1 MIDLDAAR
9 AILRSNDLGGYTVPT
24 RGLYPFQWNW
34 DSAIIALGWHCFDE
48 GRAWHEA
55 RTMFDGQWDNGLLP
69 HILFHS
75 DSDSYFP
82 GSEVWG
88 ANSRIPSSTVSQPPV
103 WALAIAMMLDRSKA
117 SAAARAEVEALLPK
131 LLAHHRWWY
140 RDRDLGKSGLVETYH
155 PWESGMDNSP
165 AWDAPLARVPRVE
178 WEYQRRDLGHVDECQ
193 RPSHG
198 EYDRYL
204 YLIEFL
210 KHNHADPRRMSTS
223 SPFRVV
229 DLTIVSILHRATREL
244 VSLCQQ
250 FGLDSAIPD
259 LEVQLARTRA
269 AMSGCWSEDHRC
281 FLNRDKVSGTPLAE
295 RTTASL
301 LPLFGLLASE
311 RQASQMASLIEEWL
325 AASRFSLAS
334 THPESPRYEPTCYWR
349 GPVWLHINWMIADGL
364 TAYGYDDLAREVRAQ
379 SIKCIEAAGGYFEY
393 YGSETGEGCGGGEF
407 SWTAAVALFWLAGE

>member
-55 RTMFDGQWDNGLLP
+55 RTMFDGQWENGLLP

-229 DLTIVSILHRATREL
+229 DLTIVSILHRANQRAT
-244 VSLCQQ
+244 
-250 FGLDSAIPD
+250 GA
-259 LEVQLARTRA
+259 AR
-269 AMSGCWSEDHRC
+269 SGC
-281 FLNRDKVSGTPLAE
+281 
-295 RTTASL
+295 
-301 LPLFGLLASE
+301 
-311 RQASQMASLIEEWL
+311 I
-325 AASRFSLAS
+325 S
-334 THPESPRYEPTCYWR
+334 T
-349 GPVWLHINWMIADGL
+349 G
-364 TAYGYDDLAREVRAQ
+364 
-379 SIKCIEAAGGYFEY
+379 
-393 YGSETGEGCGGGEF
+393 
-407 SWTAAVALFWLAGE
+407 